1 MKEEQRLKTIRD
13 ALLALI
19 AVTVGGL
26 VAAYLFDCYYDLNDD
41 VLIKD
46 LLSGTYTGKP
56 EARNIQMLYPVGALI
71 SMFYRLVPSLPWYGI
86 FLCACHFLCVFLIA
100 KRTISF
106 TAVLWKKCVLLI
118 TELVLLG
125 GLLMYEFTFVQ
136 YTVTSALLTATGIFL
151 FYTTDDR
158 LETEQ
163 FLKKNIVSICLVIL
177 AFYIRTEMMLL
188 LCPLVGAA
196 GFSKWMLGSRKSGS
210 RPFYIHN
217 AVKYLTVAIAVVIGM
232 GMGMIADKVAYRS
245 DEWREFRA
253 FFDYRT
259 ELYDFQQTPPSY
271 EENEAFYRTVGLS
284 EAEEYLLTNYNFALD
299 DKIDSK
305 VLSNIVDYN
314 RIYLGKHYFRYDFY
328 EGLKQYFY
336 RLTHTEDAPWIY
348 LVWMLYALVLITG
361 LFGRTPNVF
370 WKLPLLFGM
379 RSVSWMYII
388 LRGRIV
394 TRITV
399 SLYLTECLIL
409 FGMLLMETYRMF
421 DEYRAKAA
429 LMLKN
434 GQKGTPYIPQY
445 RKFWP
450 YTMML
455 LLIALSAIPIM
466 RNMDRVEDQ
475 QEYRESINREWDL
488 LREYFMENEDNYY
501 LLDVYST
508 VQYSEKMFVDAD
520 NSYRNYDICGGW
532 AAGSPAYREKMAK
545 RGIGDLESDLMN
557 MNNVYFV
564 TRIDRDMDWFVAYYK
579 SKGYD
584 IRLDTQAAFYVDGK
598 IRFMIYHVRLYQFL
612 G

>member
-1 MKEEQRLKTIRD
+1 MREEQRLKTIRD

-56 EARNIQMLYPVGALI
+56 EARNIQMLYPVGVLI

-86 FLCACHFLCVFLIA
+86 FLCACHFLCVFLIT

-106 TAVLWKKCVLLI
+106 TAVFWKKCVLLI
-118 TELVLLG
+118 TELLLFG
-125 GLLMYEFTFVQ
+125 GLLMYELVFVQ

-151 FYTTDDR
+151 FYTTDDK

-163 FLKKNIVSICLVIL
+163 FLKKNIISICLVIL

-188 LCPLVGAA
+188 LSPLVGAA
-196 GFSKWMLGSRKSGS
+196 GFSKWILGARSSGS
-210 RPFYIHN
+210 RPFHIQN
-217 AVKYLTVAIAVVIGM
+217 AVKYLTVAIAVIVGM
-232 GMGMIADKVAYRS
+232 GIGMIADKVAYGS

-271 EENEAFYRTVGLS
+271 EENEAFYRMIGLS

-299 DKIDSK
+299 EKIDST

-328 EGLKQYFY
+328 EGLKQYLY
-336 RLTHTEDAPWIY
+336 RLTHPEDAPWIY
-348 LVWMLYALVLITG
+348 LMWMMYGLVFLTG
-361 LFGRTPNVF
+361 LFSKAPNVF

-379 RSVSWMYII
+379 RTVSWMYII

-394 TRITV
+394 ERITV
-399 SLYLTECLIL
+399 SLYLTEILIL
-409 FGMLLMETYRMF
+409 TGMLLMEAYRMF
-421 DEYRAKAA
+421 DEYRVKAA
-429 LMLKN
+429 LMARE

-445 RKFWP
+445 RKCWP
-450 YTMML
+450 YTMVL
-455 LLIALSAIPIM
+455 LLAALSFIPVM
-466 RNMDRVEDQ
+466 RNMDEVEEQ
-475 QEYRESINREWDL
+475 QEYREQINREWDL
-488 LREYFMENEDNYY
+488 LREYFMENQDNYY

-508 VQYSEKMFVDAD
+508 VKYSEKMFAGVD

-532 AAGSPAYREKMAK
+532 AAGSPAYREKMAR
-545 RGIGDLESDLMN
+545 RGIGNPESDLMN

-564 TRIDRDMDWFVAYYK
+564 TGIDHDMDWFVAYYK

-584 IRLDTQAAFYVDGK
+584 IRLDTEAAFYVDGK
-598 IRFMIYHVRLYQFL
+598 IRFMIYHVRLYQLL